1 MSDDCIRHVVVCV
14 DDSSGC
20 EQAVEWACEH
30 CVMPMVTSHTD
41 EIIRLHLIHV
51 IPRVDVSS
59 TMASMMVSGSNDDE
73 ESLAAAQGVLE
84 RRATSYIG
92 EYFPETDRVETVLHI
107 LRYEVDSESIGE
119 ILCRKS
125 RELQAAVVVMARH
138 SGKSALHRFFIG
150 SVTDYCLKHCTRPLA
165 IYNS

>member
-1 MSDDCIRHVVVCV
+1 MGHRIRNVVLCV

-30 CVMPMVTSHTD
+30 CITPMVVSHADDT
-41 EIIRLHLIHV
+41 IQVHLIHV

-59 TMASMMVSGSNDDE
+59 TMASMMVSGSSGGEDAI
-73 ESLAAAQGVLE
+73 AAAEGVME
-84 RRATSYIG
+84 RRAMSYIG
-92 EYFPETDRVETVLHI
+92 EYFPDTERVETILHV
-107 LRYEVDSESIGE
+107 LRYEIDNESIGE
-119 ILCRKS
+119 IICRKS
-125 RELQAAVVVMARH
+125 DELQADVVVMARH
-138 SGKSALHRFFIG
+138 GQSALHRFFLG